1 MGKIWL
7 ASACIVYGLAA
18 SASDAIVEYV
28 EADAQSSIE
37 LAQSIWDSVAE
48 VPEAVEVTE
57 EQREELNRRLDVYR
71 DDPSVGSPWPEVR
84 ERILVAK

>member
-37 LAQSIWDSVAE
+37 LAQSIWEFAE
-48 VPEAVEVTE
+48 LGYLEERSSSLLPRYLGERGFSIEAR
-57 EQREELNRRLDVYR
+57 QIPR
-71 DDPSVGSPWPEVR
+71 
-84 ERILVAK
+84 